1 MRIALDLPR
10 RALFSRIRNKAVAAI
25 FVPALLC
32 GALFTPVLASHAAQ
46 SNSNTWTVTIVLPPR
61 LMAGHPA
68 TLGVLGVD
76 GKLAA
81 GVQVDLGN
89 GLRVTTDRNG
99 RALFTVPVSDDYLLT
114 KAAGASAAA
123 LIDPA
128 SGASEPKSVS
138 LPSVVS
144 VHDRFWICGAGLSGD
159 ADANSVRINGKAA
172 VVLAASP
179 VCVVVLAELN
189 SETGPASILVQA
201 PGVQWTAA
209 TTLVSLEFGPPRPAL
224 QPGQKGQIAVR
235 VDGTSQKLRLVV
247 EDRNPGVLRFEGGD
261 ARGDARRLTT
271 SGGPTNIAEIKV
283 QAITSG
289 DYSLRARL
297 VPTLDTGTA
306 ERFLAAAQSLAPED
320 SRRRVS
326 ELASRLA
333 RKPSDLENVEVALD
347 RIATQAMT
355 GDFRTLLDAARG
367 VF

>member
-10 RALFSRIRNKAVAAI
+10 RALFSCVRKIGVGAI
-25 FVPALLC
+25 FVPSLLC
-32 GALFTPVLASHAAQ
+32 GALFTQVFASQ
-46 SNSNTWTVTIVLPPR
+46 VTRSISNTWTVTIVLPPR

-89 GLRVTTDRNG
+89 GQRVTTDRNG
-99 RALFTVPVSDDYLLT
+99 RALFTVPVSGDYLFA
-114 KAAGASAAA
+114 KASGASAAA

-138 LPSVVS
+138 LPPVVS
-144 VHDRFWICGAGLSGD
+144 VRDRFWICGAGLSGD
-159 ADANSVRINGKAA
+159 ADANSVRINGKPA

-179 VCVVVLAELN
+179 VCVVVLAELDTG
-189 SETGPASILVQA
+189 TGPASILVQA

-209 TTLVSLEFGPPRPAL
+209 TTLVSLEFAPPKPAL
-224 QPGQKGQIAVR
+224 QPGQKGQIAIR

-261 ARGDARRLTT
+261 ERGDARRVTT

-297 VPTLDTGTA
+297 VPTPDAHTA
-306 ERFLAAAQSLAPED
+306 KRFLVAAESLAPED

-333 RKPSDLENVEVALD
+333 HKPNDLENVEVALD
-347 RIATQAMT
+347 KIATQTMT

>member
-1 MRIALDLPR
+1 MKIALDLPT
-10 RALFSRIRNKAVAAI
+10 RALFSCLRNIAVSAI
-25 FVPALLC
+25 FVPALFY
-32 GALFTPVLASHAAQ
+32 GALFTQVLASQ
-46 SNSNTWTVTIVLPPR
+46 TTPGISNTWTVTIVLPPR

-99 RALFTVPVSDDYLLT
+99 RALFTAPVSEDYLLT
-114 KAAGASAAA
+114 KASGASAAA

-144 VHDRFWICGAGLSGD
+144 VRDRFWICGAGLSGD
-159 ADANSVRINGKAA
+159 ADANMVRINGKAA

-189 SETGPASILVQA
+189 SETGPASISVQA

-209 TTLVSLEFGPPRPAL
+209 TTLVSLEFAPPRPAL

-235 VDGTSQKLRLVV
+235 VDGTSEKLRLVV

-271 SGGPTNIAEIKV
+271 SGGPTNIADIKV

-297 VPTLDTGTA
+297 VPTPDVPTA
-306 ERFLAAAQSLAPED
+306 GRFLAAAESLAPED

-326 ELASRLA
+326 ELASHLA

-347 RIATQAMT
+347 KIATQTMT